1 MFNQAWHDLWLTLFV
16 ILILV
21 GIFASQGL
29 VVGFGVMGLLVAG
42 VSLLWNRVSLEKV
55 SYTRS
60 FSQNRAFIDEQFSMS
75 ITLANRK
82 PVPLGRIEIHD
93 EVPDAFTVWEA
104 SVSASGNPSS
114 QLLRHSTSMGWYEK
128 ISWEYRLSCSE
139 RGFFRIG
146 PARVESGDLFGFYSS
161 QMTVPDHDYVLVY
174 PKVVPLP
181 ELGLPAWR
189 PLGEVTGGISIFQD
203 PSRPAGIREYQR
215 GDPLKI
221 VDWKASAKHRNLQV
235 RTFEPSSKITLVMVV
250 VVETTARYWEGYSP
264 THLENVITTAA
275 SVASYAAER
284 QYSLG
289 MFSNGTP
296 ILSERPMKISPSAA
310 PEQLTLILEALATV
324 RPLAMGP
331 MPAQL
336 AEHARRFPT
345 GATLAVIVAFVQPEL
360 VEAIGNLKRQGYRLV
375 VLYVGDGQCPQ
386 MPEGVAVHELQDHLT
401 RVG

>member
-1 MFNQAWHDLWLTLFV
+1 
-16 ILILV
+16 
-21 GIFASQGL
+21 
-29 VVGFGVMGLLVAG
+29 
-42 VSLLWNRVSLEKV
+42 
-55 SYTRS
+55 
-60 FSQNRAFIDEQFSMS
+60 
-75 ITLANRK
+75 
-82 PVPLGRIEIHD
+82 
-93 EVPDAFTVWEA
+93 
-104 SVSASGNPSS
+104 
-114 QLLRHSTSMGWYEK
+114 MGWYER

-161 QMTVPDHDYVLVY
+161 EMTVPDHDYVLVY
-174 PKVVPLP
+174 PRVIPLP

-189 PLGEVTGGISIFQD
+189 PLGEVTAGISIFQD
-203 PSRPAGIREYQR
+203 PSRPSGIRDYQR

-221 VDWKASAKHRNLQV
+221 VDWKASAKHGSLQV
-235 RTFEPSSKITLVMVV
+235 RTYEPSSKITLVMVV

-275 SVASYAAER
+275 SVASYAAEH

-324 RPLAMGP
+324 RPLAIGP

-360 VEAIGNLKRQGYRLV
+360 VEEIGNLKRQGYRLV
-375 VLYVGDGQCPQ
+375 VLYVGDGECPQ
-386 MPEGVAVHELQDHLT
+386 MPEGVTVHELAGALQAHGMDE
-401 RVG
+401 